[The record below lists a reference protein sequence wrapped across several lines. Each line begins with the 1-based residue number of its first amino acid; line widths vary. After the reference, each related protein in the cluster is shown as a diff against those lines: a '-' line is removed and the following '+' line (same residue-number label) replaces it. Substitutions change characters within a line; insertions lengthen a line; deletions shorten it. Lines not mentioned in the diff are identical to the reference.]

1 MATPERDGTVRGTEK
16 VSMRELLAACAAAEA
31 VSTPPGEREIPRI
44 PPASSTSDELE
55 DRTGPEDGM
64 VRDEAA

>member
-44 PPASSTSDELE
+44 PAASTSEPE

>member
-44 PPASSTSDELE
+44 PPASTSDEPE
-55 DRTGPEDGM
+55 DRTGSEDGM
-64 VRDEAA
+64 MRDEAA